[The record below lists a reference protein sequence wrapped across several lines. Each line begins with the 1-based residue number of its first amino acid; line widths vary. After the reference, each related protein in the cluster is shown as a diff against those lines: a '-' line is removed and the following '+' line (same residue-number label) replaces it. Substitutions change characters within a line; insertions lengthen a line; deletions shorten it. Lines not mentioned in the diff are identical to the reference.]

1 VKDPTLFAVGLI
13 TLSAGTFAFRLAGPV
28 LRQRISFPPWAER
41 LLETA
46 AVILLAALVV
56 TTGLTEGH
64 HLAGL
69 ARPAG
74 VCVGG
79 VLAWSWCWPPRPPP
93 PSCACSGSRR
103 VPPVP
108 VQT

>member
-1 VKDPTLFAVGLI
+1 VTDPALYAAGLI
-13 TLSAGTFAFRLAGPV
+13 TLSAGTFAFRLAGPL
-28 LRQRISFPPWAER
+28 LRQRIWFPPWAER

-64 HLAGL
+64 RLAGL

-74 VCVGG
+74 VSVGG
-79 VLAWSWCWPPRPPP
+79 ILAWRKAPFPVVVLAAAATTAVLRLLGIP
-93 PSCACSGSRR
+93 
-103 VPPVP
+103 
-108 VQT
+108 